1 MRFTMSNAKTASYT
15 MRAIAN
21 YEKKVV
27 KKAIII
33 NPDSDSE
40 LLKAIENDSMAFGTR
55 VKQLL
60 KDFYKIS

>member
-1 MRFTMSNAKTASYT
+1 MSNTKTASYT

-27 KKAIII
+27 KKAVII

-40 LLKAIENDSMAFGTR
+40 LLKAIENDDMAFGTR

-60 KDFYKIS
+60 KEFYKIS

>member
-1 MRFTMSNAKTASYT
+1 MSNTKTAPYT

-40 LLKAIENDSMAFGTR
+40 LLKAIENDNMAFGTR

>member
-1 MRFTMSNAKTASYT
+1 MSNTKTASYT
-15 MRAIAN
+15 MRAISN

-27 KKAIII
+27 KKAVII
-33 NPDSDSE
+33 NPDSDLE

>member
-1 MRFTMSNAKTASYT
+1 

-21 YEKKVV
+21 YEKKIV
-27 KKAIII
+27 KKAVII

-40 LLKAIENDSMAFGTR
+40 LLKAIENDDMAFGTR

>member
-1 MRFTMSNAKTASYT
+1 MSNAKTAPYT
-15 MRAIAN
+15 LRAIAD

-40 LLKAIENDSMAFGTR
+40 LLKAIENDDTPFGTR
-55 VKQLL
+55 VKQTL

>member
-1 MRFTMSNAKTASYT
+1 MSNTKTAPYT

-27 KKAIII
+27 KKAVII

-40 LLKAIENDSMAFGTR
+40 LLKAIENDDTPFGTR

-60 KDFYKIS
+60 KEFYKIS

>member
-1 MRFTMSNAKTASYT
+1 MSNTKTASYT

-40 LLKAIENDSMAFGTR
+40 LLKAIENDNVPFGTR

>member
-1 MRFTMSNAKTASYT
+1 MSNTKTASYT

-27 KKAIII
+27 KRAVII

>member
-1 MRFTMSNAKTASYT
+1 MSNTKTASYT

-27 KKAIII
+27 KKAVII

-40 LLKAIENDSMAFGTR
+40 LLKAIKNDNMAFGTR

>member
-1 MRFTMSNAKTASYT
+1 

-40 LLKAIENDSMAFGTR
+40 LLKAIENDNVPFGTR

>member
-1 MRFTMSNAKTASYT
+1 MSNAKTASYT

-27 KKAIII
+27 KKAVII

-40 LLKAIENDSMAFGTR
+40 LLKAIENDDMAFGTR